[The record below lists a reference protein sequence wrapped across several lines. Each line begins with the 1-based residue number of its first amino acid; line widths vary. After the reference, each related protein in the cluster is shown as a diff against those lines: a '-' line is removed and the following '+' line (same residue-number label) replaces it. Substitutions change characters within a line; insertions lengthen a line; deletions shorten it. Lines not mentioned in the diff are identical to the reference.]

1 MKKTFVIPSDQATR
15 DKIKDAT
22 KEISDSLTRIASE
35 RDLIKDILDTVE
47 EKYGIPKAITRKM
60 GKIYFKGTF
69 DAEVAEA
76 DDFSAL
82 YETVLTM
89 SQDGETSTASTTSTT
104 D

>member
-1 MKKTFVIPSDQATR
+1 MKKTFVIPSDQVTR

-22 KEISDSLTRIASE
+22 KEISDSLARIASE

-82 YETVLTM
+82 YETVLA
-89 SQDGETSTASTTSTT
+89 ASTTMPNS
-104 D
+104 DAD